1 MKNVCNM
8 VKKRAKVHNM
18 QSASALSS
26 VKKKKKVQRE
36 WFLKTT
42 GQWLK
47 EKMLN
52 VTEAVLFFCKMVPT
66 L

>member
-1 MKNVCNM
+1 MKNICNI
-8 VKKRAKVHNM
+8 VKRRAKVHNM

-26 VKKKKKVQRE
+26 VKKKKKKVQRE
-36 WFLKTT
+36 WFLKTS

-52 VTEAVLFFCKMVPT
+52 VTRGCT
-66 L
+66 LLL

>member
-1 MKNVCNM
+1 MKNICNI
-8 VKKRAKVHNM
+8 VKKRANVHNM

-26 VKKKKKVQRE
+26 VKKKKKKVQRE
-36 WFLKTT
+36 WFLKTS

-52 VTEAVLFFCKMVPT
+52 VTRSCPL
-66 L
+66 LL